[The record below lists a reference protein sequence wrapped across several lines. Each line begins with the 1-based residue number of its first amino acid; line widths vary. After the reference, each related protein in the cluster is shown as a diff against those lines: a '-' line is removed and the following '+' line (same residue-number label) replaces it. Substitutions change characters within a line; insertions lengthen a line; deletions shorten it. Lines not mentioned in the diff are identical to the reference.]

1 MAWPYVGEPVGTGM
15 TAAMGERDR
24 SLQHRHASGLL
35 SARLQP
41 LLIVHEPQHD
51 EESVT
56 TNMTTGSTALDR
68 YMGLS
73 DRAVHDGAAL
83 DEALA
88 LFAADATV
96 EIGPEPAHG
105 SEAIAAFY
113 RAHFAAHTEMKH
125 FWNTTVLDDG
135 TLRAELVCAARKT
148 DGSLITV
155 AGVEHATLDA
165 QGLISHLHNEFTRL
179 PG

>member
-1 MAWPYVGEPVGTGM
+1 
-15 TAAMGERDR
+15 
-24 SLQHRHASGLL
+24 
-35 SARLQP
+35 
-41 LLIVHEPQHD
+41 
-51 EESVT
+51 
-56 TNMTTGSTALDR
+56 MTTIMTTTSTALDR

-73 DRAVHDGAAL
+73 DLAVHDEAAL

-113 RAHFAAHTEMKH
+113 RAHFAAHAEMKH

-135 TLRAELVCAARKT
+135 TLRAEWVCAARKT

-165 QGLISHLHNEFTRL
+165 QGLISHLRNEFTRL